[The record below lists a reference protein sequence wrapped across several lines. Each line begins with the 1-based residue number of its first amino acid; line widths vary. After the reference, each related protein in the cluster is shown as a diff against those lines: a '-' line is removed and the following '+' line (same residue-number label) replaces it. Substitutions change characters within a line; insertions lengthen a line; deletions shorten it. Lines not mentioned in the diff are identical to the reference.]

1 MKEFYVFRHGETE
14 MNRLRKWQG
23 RGIDLPLN
31 ENGRKQASDLAER
44 LKELGLEAVFSS
56 PLKRALETARITA
69 GVLNIPV
76 FVKED
81 LTEGSFGVAEGKTRE
96 EIAAMYPDVSD
107 AWHNLDAD
115 YMDACFLGGESK
127 RQIQSRV
134 LRALDEIA
142 AEPYRKVGISV
153 HSAVIRYLLLYF
165 GVKQQQIPHGE
176 PFRFCRGDDGAFFY
190 QKKAPENGS
199 FCR

>member
-31 ENGRKQASDLAER
+31 ENGRRQASELAER
-44 LKELGLEAVFSS
+44 LKGLGLEAIFSS
-56 PLKRALETARITA
+56 PLKRALETAQIAA
-69 GVLNIPV
+69 GVLNVPV
-76 FVKED
+76 IVKEN

-115 YMDACFLGGESK
+115 FMDACFQGGESK

-134 LRALDEIA
+134 LQALSEIA
-142 AEPYRKVGISV
+142 VLPYQRVGISV

-165 GVKQQQIPHGE
+165 GIKQQQIPHGE
-176 PFRFCRGDDGAFFY
+176 PFRFCWGGEGFY
-190 QKKAPENGS
+190 L
-199 FCR
+199 